1 MSTLSTYVDVRLD
14 FHYILQNRS
23 QQMSNTEADKRMQR
37 FSVKHDRNKNE
48 KNNAILF
55 LVLEDRVFLKSV
67 IYVNMLRVQNPKTRT
82 GGVAQSTASAK
93 PS

>member
-1 MSTLSTYVDVRLD
+1 
-14 FHYILQNRS
+14 
-23 QQMSNTEADKRMQR
+23 MSNTEADKRMQR

-82 GGVAQSTASAK
+82 GGVAQSTALQVRNRVETPVPSKKKKISK
-93 PS
+93 PKV